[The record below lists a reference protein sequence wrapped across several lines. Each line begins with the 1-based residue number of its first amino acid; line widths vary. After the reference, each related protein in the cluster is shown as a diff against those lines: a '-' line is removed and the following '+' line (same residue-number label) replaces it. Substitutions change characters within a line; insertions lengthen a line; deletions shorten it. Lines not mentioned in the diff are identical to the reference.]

1 MPLRKKHVRRIVLTL
16 LVVGVLGPV
25 AALVLYG
32 VHVRGGAYG
41 KAVEQALVS
50 RLRCEA
56 EVRRG
61 RPTGPSTAAADEVR
75 LSWTTADGKLALQ
88 ILDLKA
94 ESSAYGWYVT
104 AARGRLSLTGPHPQA
119 ALAALNQ
126 RLVQVEHP
134 SQLMVLAVERL
145 RLSLDLGPL
154 KVQREV
160 RALALSNMTLL
171 VVSLFEPDTLKGAR
185 RSTLTESDLG
195 LLAAVRL
202 NPTSRRGVFDGLH
215 VEMKDVPLGALRR
228 ALVRGGDEADEDVHG
243 TADLAVDWYWPEAD
257 ADTAA
262 VKVTAHG
269 LELSQWTQAM
279 PGGAITGTANL
290 DVRCAKPRQGAP
302 ALALHLESDGGTING
317 KTLVWL
323 ESLRAGLGVVDAA
336 EIHPVPFQRLN
347 VRFHAVGDRGW
358 YVGDKDEG
366 GMIPILTARVFGV
379 DVPLLRACAR
389 PFGTSGLWPAL
400 SEGLGLDQR
409 DVAQAK

>member
-1 MPLRKKHVRRIVLTL
+1 
-16 LVVGVLGPV
+16 VVGVLGPV
-25 AALVLYG
+25 VALILYG

-50 RLRCEA
+50 CLRCEV

-88 ILDLKA
+88 IPDLKA
-94 ESSAYGWYVT
+94 EHNAYGWYVT
-104 AARGRLSLTGPHPQA
+104 AARGDLSLTGPDPRS

-134 SQLMVLAVERL
+134 SQLMALAVERL

-185 RSTLTESDLG
+185 RSTLTEADLG

-202 NPTSRRGVFDGLH
+202 NPTSRSGVFDGLH
-215 VEMKDVPLGALRR
+215 VEMKDVPLGALHR
-228 ALVRGGDEADEDVHG
+228 ALVRGGDKADEDVHG

-262 VKVTAHG
+262 VKVTARG
-269 LELSQWTQAM
+269 LELSQWTQGV

-290 DVRCAKPRQGAP
+290 GVPIKTIRTIAASILARVSADDKRSSVHRASSGATGAGP
-302 ALALHLESDGGTING
+302 VLTFRSGCPILLIVSGRPFIAGGPVLRRRIGTISASWDR
-317 KTLVWL
+317 LP
-323 ESLRAGLGVVDAA
+323 RC
-336 EIHPVPFQRLN
+336 HPTP
-347 VRFHAVGDRGW
+347 
-358 YVGDKDEG
+358 
-366 GMIPILTARVFGV
+366 
-379 DVPLLRACAR
+379 AC
-389 PFGTSGLWPAL
+389 
-400 SEGLGLDQR
+400 
-409 DVAQAK
+409 